1 MPTKRSMAEWGVR
14 GALAVTA
21 VVAGYVTVSH
31 TMAQGMR
38 RTDPARA
45 YSLAPYDGRFTG
57 ALAQQRLGEG
67 LSGAASI
74 AAVETLAQRALRQDP
89 TVVSGVA
96 SLGLVRLQQGNAAA
110 AGRLLAYAERLSRR
124 DLPTQLWAIEDAV
137 ARNDPAG
144 ALRHYDIALRTSK
157 QAPELLFP
165 ILASAIADP
174 DVRNAL
180 IAFLRRKP
188 QWTAAFIGYVAGSDA
203 DPAAVSRLFLDLQR
217 NGLSISPDAT
227 AVIINRLIAADA
239 IGTAWNHY
247 ARARGVTDR
256 QTARDPQFR
265 ARFSIPAVFDWN
277 PVNDD
282 AIITSID
289 GSDAQDGGFH
299 FAVSSGS
306 GGMMLHQLQQFPVG
320 RYRIEGKSADIDQPD
335 ASLPYWSL
343 TCESGREVGRVVVP
357 ASRQAGGRF
366 TGTFDVPSGCPVQR
380 LALVAR
386 STDAVDGVAGTI
398 RWVRLSP
405 LR

>member
-1 MPTKRSMAEWGVR
+1 MLTKRSVAEWSVR

-45 YSLAPYDGRFTG
+45 YSLAPYDGRFAGT
-57 ALAQQRLGEG
+57 LAQQRLGEG
-67 LSGAASI
+67 LSGAARI
-74 AAVETLAQRALRQDP
+74 ATVETLARRALRQDP
-89 TVVSGVA
+89 TVVSGVV

-174 DVRNAL
+174 GVRNAL

-188 QWTAAFIGYVAGSDA
+188 QWTAAFIGYVAGSDT
-203 DPAAVSRLFLDLQR
+203 DPAAVSQLFLDLQR

-227 AVIINRLIAADA
+227 AVIINRLIAANA
-239 IGTAWNHY
+239 IGAAWNHY
-247 ARARGVTDR
+247 AHARGVTDR

-265 ARFSIPAVFDWN
+265 ARFGIPAVFDWN

-289 GSDAQDGGFH
+289 GNDAQDGGFH

-306 GGMMLHQLQQFPVG
+306 GGMMLHQLQQLPVG

-343 TCESGREVGRVVVP
+343 TCESGREIGRVVVP
-357 ASRQAGGRF
+357 ASRQASGRF
-366 TGTFDVPSGCPVQR
+366 AGTFDVPSGCPVQR
-380 LALVAR
+380 LALMAR
-386 STDAVDGVAGTI
+386 PTDAVDGVAGTI